1 MIGMYMA
8 LKHMGTIPFLP
19 AFIEN
24 LCQTRIISKKI
35 PRLILTMIMTYLV
48 SVTGISAQGNQG
60 DEGRR
65 INSVYVESPIT
76 FDGHLSERDWIKALS
91 ATGFRQREPEEGATA
106 TEKTEVRFLY
116 DDENLYIGIMCHDSN
131 PGDIVHKELRFD
143 GKIEDDDNIVIILD
157 TFNKRRE
164 AFFFATN
171 PNGARYDGIIDGN
184 SLRRNRMM
192 SGSSTSSIPGVQEDW
207 NGIWDARAV
216 ITEDGWS
223 AELMIPF
230 KTLRFPKTDIQE
242 WGVNFKRDIV
252 RKNEE
257 ALWCAWSRNDG
268 IMQLSKTGILSGL
281 KSISR
286 GKKAEF
292 KPYLLGGLEK
302 EEGKDRNNTFKYGLD
317 VKYPLTSDLTLNMT
331 TFTDFAQIEA
341 DREQINLTRYELVY
355 PEKRDFFLEGSEIF
369 EFGSRYS
376 NPFYSRS
383 IGLNEDRG
391 LIPIMGGA
399 KVTGKVGAYHIG
411 MINMQTEEEN
421 GLPSTNYS
429 VVRVK
434 REIFDKSFIGFI
446 GTNLH
451 DRDGHTNRTYG
462 ADFSF
467 RTDTFISDKNLNI
480 DGSFVD
486 TFTPGITTST
496 AHKRLQISY
505 PNDLFDIF
513 LYHKED
519 GTNYNPEMGF
529 IRRPGVRTNMVMLK
543 YTPRP
548 NIPGIRKLEIT
559 PISMRYYSD
568 LDSRLLTRENEITP
582 IGFETNSGDKFSL
595 KIFDNYE
602 FLDEEFDIFQD
613 KVIPVG
619 KYSWTNYG
627 AELETNLSRPF
638 SVKFETKF
646 GDFYNGKRS
655 EIESEFNVKVNRF
668 LSFTTDI
675 VYNAFDINSSQFDTR
690 EYGLRTYL
698 NYSTRLTSKTYIQ
711 WNNETREVN
720 VNFRVHYIPKIG
732 SDIYFVYNHL
742 LDGYRD
748 YGTSYYTGLTK
759 IAYMFTF

>member
-1 MIGMYMA
+1 MSENVEIVRYQTNYI
-8 LKHMGTIPFLP
+8 LKMT
-19 AFIEN
+19 
-24 LCQTRIISKKI
+24 
-35 PRLILTMIMTYLV
+35 TYLFASIV
-48 SVTGISAQGNQG
+48 LSFLVTGMAYAAQGDSE
-60 DEGRR
+60 DEARR
-65 INSVYVESPIT
+65 ISSHYVEASII
-76 FDGHLSERDWIKALS
+76 FDGYLTEPDWDKAQP
-91 ATGFRQREPEEGATA
+91 ATDFRQREPDEGAAA

-116 DDENLYIGIMCHDSN
+116 DDENLYIGIMCYDSS
-131 PGDIVHKELRFD
+131 PEDIVHKELRYD
-143 GKIEDDDNIVIILD
+143 GKIEDDDNISVILD
-157 TFNKRRE
+157 TFNNRRE
-164 AFFFATN
+164 AFYFATN

-184 SLRRNRMM
+184 SLRRNRMR
-192 SGSSTSSIPGVQEDW
+192 SGSSTSSNPGVQEDW

-216 ITEDGWS
+216 ITGDGWS

-242 WGVNFKRDIV
+242 WGVNFKRNIV

-268 IMQLSKTGILSGL
+268 IMQLSKTGTLSGL
-281 KSISR
+281 KNLSR

-292 KPYLLGGLEK
+292 KPYVLGGIEK
-302 EEGKDRNNTFKYGLD
+302 EEGDHNRTLKYGLD
-317 VKYPLTSDLTLNMT
+317 VKYPLTSDLTLNLT

-341 DREQINLTRYELVY
+341 DREQINLTRFELVY

-383 IGLNEDRG
+383 IGLDEDRG
-391 LIPIMGGA
+391 LIPILGGA

-411 MINMQTEEEN
+411 LINIQTEEEN

-429 VVRVK
+429 VVRIK

-451 DRDGHTNRTYG
+451 DGDDHTNRTYG

-467 RTDTFISDKNLNI
+467 RTDTFLSDKNLTI

-486 TFTPGITTST
+486 TFTPGITASTS
-496 AHKRLQISY
+496 HKRLQISY

-513 LYHKED
+513 LYHKDD
-519 GTNYNPEMGF
+519 GANFNPEMGF
-529 IRRPGVRTNMVMLK
+529 IRRPGVKTNMVILK

-548 NIPGIRKLEIT
+548 DIPGVRKLEFS
-559 PISMRYYSD
+559 PISMRYYTD
-568 LDSRLLTRENEITP
+568 LNSRLLTRETEITP
-582 IGFETNSGDKFSL
+582 FGFETTSGDNFSL

-602 FLDEEFDIFQD
+602 FLDEGFNIFRE
-613 KVIPVG
+613 KIIPVG
-619 KYSWTNYG
+619 TYAWTNYG
-627 AELETNLSRPF
+627 AELETNLSRPL
-638 SVKFETKF
+638 SAKIETKW
-646 GDFYNGKRS
+646 GDFYNGNRS
-655 EIESEFNVKVNRF
+655 EIETEFNVKINRY
-668 LSFTTDI
+668 LSFTTEI
-675 VYNAFDINSSQFDTR
+675 VYNVFDINSSQFDTK
-690 EYGLRTYL
+690 EYGLRTYI

-711 WNNETREVN
+711 WNNETHEVN
-720 VNFRVHYIPKIG
+720 VNFRIHYIPKIG

-759 IAYMFTF
+759 IAYMFMF